1 MNRLVGDLA
10 TRSSLIL
17 KQSWLAWAGLLI
29 AVLFAAVPAAHS
41 QTMTTGDIVG
51 TVTDASGAV
60 VPNAKVTAKL
70 LATNET
76 HTATASAS
84 GAYRFALMQPGEY
97 LVTGEA
103 TGLKSRTEKFTL
115 LAGLETAINLKLEVQ
130 GTQEVIEVQAQAD
143 ILQTE
148 NANLASGFNLDQV
161 TNLPANGGDI
171 TTVAF
176 TVPGVLVLPGGG
188 ASGNFNV
195 NGIPGASA
203 LFTFNGAD
211 NMDPYLNINNSGA
224 SNNSLGANEVA
235 EAAVV
240 LNAYS
245 ADFGRMSGAQV
256 NYIGKTGGNA
266 FHGNVFHNYND
277 KVFNANDFFNNQ
289 AGLQQP
295 RSDSHNFGGSV
306 GGPIKKNKL
315 FFFFNYESLQYA
327 LPTSGV
333 VHIPSPQFQAY
344 TLAHIPAA
352 VAPLYQDAFSL
363 WSGASGAKNAVP
375 TTNGNG
381 PLQDGN
387 NHLGCG
393 TYSFWNSNIQAPGG
407 GVFGGN
413 NVASNVPCTYAFA
426 ENASEINKESL
437 ITVRGDY
444 NITDKQKISA
454 RYNYDWGVQATG
466 PSLINPVFNET
477 SSQPSDA
484 GQLTYTFALSPT
496 LVNNFIGSGSWYT
509 AYFGY
514 QDLKKA
520 LSLMPETWNPTDG
533 CCSEL
538 GIATNMPQGRN
549 VGQGQVVDDLTWVH
563 GKHSFKVGGNYRYNK
578 ITDFTNSERAYAGIY
593 TFTDLTD
600 FATAQ
605 INSTGAG
612 SSFSQYFPNLL
623 QVHLRMSSLGAY
635 AQDEWKIRRN
645 VTLTLGFRMEHDGD
659 PSCLDNCFAR
669 MNTQFGL
676 SGYTGGA
683 SVPYNQ
689 TITTGLHNLYQ
700 SLEEVVPEPRFGFAW
715 NIDSKTVL
723 RGGIGSFA
731 TLFAGSVASSVFG
744 NAPSVFKPSV
754 TFGEAGPAS
763 DPASSAYAAAA
774 AYKTFTSQ
782 FAGGGTLAS
791 IKAALGSIPF
801 SAPSYYSPPNSF
813 VAPKT
818 TEWSA
823 ELERSISAHDVVAIT
838 YAGNHGY
845 DQSISNTSANFY
857 LALAS
862 NGLNKYFGTSFG
874 GLPTAAP
881 DPRFLTVTQVLTAG
895 YSNYDAMT
903 LQVRH
908 SLKYGLQ
915 GRFGWTWSH
924 ALGLASVYNPYNL
937 NFGYGNE
944 SIDVRHALTGDF
956 VWTEPHKFSNAILNG
971 VIGGWNLSGKVYA
984 YTGRPFSSSDSKLS
998 AEINSGGGTSQT
1010 FLATVVDPNINPVCT
1025 AVHGTSTPPC
1035 FTPSQFET
1043 YSATSGVATPIQNNF
1058 GETGPGV
1065 FRGPGYFDV
1074 DTSLTKKFF
1083 FKERIALEVG
1093 GQFYN
1098 VLNHPSFAV
1107 PTASITSGSL
1117 GTTSS
1122 TLAPPTSPYGSGQGA
1137 IVTGRVIVL
1146 AAKFSF

>member
-1 MNRLVGDLA
+1 MNRLG
-10 TRSSLIL
+10 SLFYRR
-17 KQSWLAWAGLLI
+17 SWLALSSLCISLLLI
-29 AVLFAAVPAAHS
+29 AAPAAFS

-51 TVTDASGAV
+51 LVTDASGAV

-70 LATNET
+70 AATNEV
-76 HTATASAS
+76 HSAAANGS
-84 GAYRFALMQPGEY
+84 GEYRFTLMQPGEY

-103 TGLKSRTEKFTL
+103 TGLKSKTEKFTL
-115 LAGLETAINLKLEVQ
+115 LAGQETAVNLKLDVQ

-148 NANLASGFNLDQV
+148 NANLATGFNAQQL
-161 TNLPANGGDI
+161 TNLPTMGGDL
-171 TTVAF
+171 TTMAF

-188 ASGNFNV
+188 SSGNFNV
-195 NGIPGASA
+195 NGIPGATA
-203 LFTFNGAD
+203 LFTLNGAD
-211 NMDPYLNINNSGA
+211 DMDPYLNINNSGA
-224 SNNSLGANEVA
+224 SNNTLGANEIA
-235 EAAVV
+235 ETAVI

-256 NYIGKTGGNA
+256 NWVGKAGGNG
-266 FHGNVFHNYND
+266 FHGNLFHNYND
-277 KVFNANDFFNNQ
+277 KIFNANDFFNNQ

-295 RSDSHNFGGSV
+295 RSDSHNFGGSF

-344 TLAHIPAA
+344 TLAHVPAA
-352 VAPLYQDAFSL
+352 VLPLYQDAFSL
-363 WSGASGAKNAVP
+363 WSGAPGAKNAIP

-393 TYSFWNSNIQAPGG
+393 TYTFWNSNVQAPGG

-413 NVASNVPCTYAFA
+413 NVPGNVPCTSAFA

-437 ITVRGDY
+437 MVFRLDY
-444 NITDKQKISA
+444 NITDKQKISG
-454 RYNYDWGVQATG
+454 RFNPDWGVQATG
-466 PSLINPVFNET
+466 PSLINPVFDET

-484 GQLTYTFALSPT
+484 GQLTYTYAISPT
-496 LVNNFIGSGSWYT
+496 LVNSFIGSGSWYT

-514 QDLKKA
+514 TNLQKA
-520 LSLMPETWNPTDG
+520 LSLMPETWYPNDG

-538 GIATNMPQGRN
+538 GIATNFPQGRN
-549 VGQGQVVDDLTWVH
+549 VGQAQFVDDLTWVH
-563 GKHSFKVGGNYRYNK
+563 GKHSLKGGVNYRYNK
-578 ITDFTNSERAYAGIY
+578 VTDFTNSEKAYAGIY
-593 TFTDLTD
+593 TFNDLTD
-600 FATAQ
+600 FATGQ

-612 SSFSQYFPNLL
+612 SSFSQSYPNLL

-635 AQDEWKIRRN
+635 VQDEWKIRRN
-645 VTLTLGFRMEHDGD
+645 VTLTLGIRLEHDGD

-669 MNTQFGL
+669 MNTQFGTA
-676 SGYTGGA
+676 GYVGGA

-700 SLEEVVPEPRFGFAW
+700 SLESVVPEPRFGFAW
-715 NIDSKTVL
+715 NVDSKTVV

-731 TLFAGSVASSVFG
+731 TLFAGSVASSVFR
-744 NAPSVFKPSV
+744 NAPSVFTPSV
-754 TFGEAGPAS
+754 TFGEAGPPT
-763 DPASSAYAAAA
+763 DPASSAYAAVS

-791 IKAALGSIPF
+791 IKAALGTIPF

-818 TEWSA
+818 TEWS
-823 ELERSISAHDVVAIT
+823 LEVERALGAHDVLAVT

-845 DQSISNTSANFY
+845 DQSMSNTWANSF
-857 LALAS
+857 LLLAS
-862 NGLNKYFGTSFG
+862 NGVNKYYGTNFG

-881 DPRFLTVTQVLTAG
+881 DPRFLTVTQVLTQA
-895 YSNYDAMT
+895 YSNYDGMTVQLRHAM
-903 LQVRH
+903 
-908 SLKYGLQ
+908 KWGFQ
-915 GRFGWTWSH
+915 GQLGWTWSH
-924 ALGLASVYNPYNL
+924 GLGDSTVYNPYNL
-937 NFGYGNE
+937 HFGYGNE
-944 SIDVRHALTGDF
+944 SIDVRHAVVSDL
-956 VWTEPHKFSNAILNG
+956 VWTEPHKFSNGILNG
-971 VIGGWNLSGKVYA
+971 VLGGWNFGLKFYD
-984 YTGRPFSSSDSKLS
+984 YTGRPTQSSDSKIA
-998 AEINSGGGTSQT
+998 AEINSGGGTGT
-1010 FLATVVDPNINPVCT
+1010 TPIATVVDPNIAPVCT
-1025 AVHGTSTPPC
+1025 AVHGTSTPQC
-1035 FTPSQFET
+1035 WTTSQFET
-1043 YSATSGVATPIQNNF
+1043 YSSTSGVSTPVQTDF
-1058 GETGPGV
+1058 GATGPGV
-1065 FRGPGYFDV
+1065 FRGPGYFDI
-1074 DTSLTKKFF
+1074 DSNLSKKFF
-1083 FKERIALEVG
+1083 IKEKYAFEVG

-1098 VLNHPSFAV
+1098 VLNHPNFGL

-1117 GTTSS
+1117 GTTGT

-1137 IVTGRVIVL
+1137 IVTGRVIVIT
-1146 AAKFSF
+1146 AKFSF